1 MAVIA
6 DLVLPRE
13 EFELGRIL
21 STGPD
26 TNIAL
31 ETIVP
36 LGERSVPFVRVFDE
50 HRSFEATVAA
60 HAAVNDITAVTEHDG
75 ETLYALDWDV
85 STDTFFAGLLEV
97 DATILGGQALDD
109 RWEFNLRFPTHDDLA
124 DFRKHCEDHEIPI
137 DISGLFNPTRPEAG
151 PWYGLTPPQR
161 ESLARAVEAGYYS
174 IPRRV
179 STNDLAT
186 EFGVSDQAMTER
198 LRRAIVAL
206 VSNTLLVDDGQQ
218 ARSSH

>member
-50 HRSFEATVAA
+50 HRSFETSVEA
-60 HAAVNDITAVTEHDG
+60 HAAVNDIHAVTRNDE

-85 STDTFFAGLLEV
+85 SSDTFFAGLVRVE
-97 DATILGGQALDD
+97 ATILGGQALGDK
-109 RWEFNLRFPTHDDLA
+109 WEFNLRFPSHDGLA
-124 DFRKHCEDHEIPI
+124 DFRDYCGKNDIPI
-137 DISGLFNPTRPEAG
+137 DMAGLFNPTRPEAG

-179 STNDLAT
+179 STNDLAA
-186 EFGVSDQAMTER
+186 EFDVSDQAMTER

-206 VSNTLLVDDGQQ
+206 VSNTLLVEEEQPAKLSQ
-218 ARSSH
+218 